1 MARRDFGSIRR
12 RENGRWQ
19 ARYRDPNGRV
29 HGRMFATRADAARF
43 LAGIRADLDRG
54 DWFDPASGRVLLR
67 DYATTWLKTRKV
79 RGRPLAPRTVELYQ
93 QQLDSHILPSL
104 GRLQLRQLSTA
115 VIREWHARLASSHG
129 PGAVTTAK
137 CYRLLHTICGSAVH
151 DEEIPR
157 NPCVIPGA
165 GQEFSPERPTAT
177 LPQVLAIA
185 GVIGERWRA
194 LVLLAAFCSLR
205 IGELAALTRRD
216 IDIESGTVTVRA
228 SASDLVG
235 SKRHIGPPKSEA
247 GRRTV
252 TIPAAVIPDI
262 TAHLDRFAQT
272 GPDGPVFVGPHGGV
286 LRKSNF
292 TTDVWHP
299 AVRGL
304 GLSHL
309 HFHDLRHTGNTLAAA
324 TGASLRELMVRMGH
338 ASPQAALRYQH
349 ATRDRDAAI
358 AQALSSLVEQAQ
370 SASASTTR
378 GPQRASGRARQRQAK
393 EPARR
398 QSGTRATSPGQG
410 QLFDLASPATRV
422 RRNAR

>member
-1 MARRDFGSIRR
+1 MARRDFGSIRQR
-12 RENGRWQ
+12 DNGRWQ
-19 ARYRDPNGRV
+19 ARYRDPNGRM

-43 LAGIRADLDRG
+43 LAGVRADLDRG
-54 DWFDPASGRVLLR
+54 DWFDPAAGRVLLR
-67 DYATTWLKTRKV
+67 DYAATWLKTRKV

-93 QQLDSHILPSL
+93 RQLDIHILQSL
-104 GRLQLRQLSTA
+104 GRLQLRQLSAA
-115 VIREWHARLASSHG
+115 VVRDWHARLASASG

-137 CYRLLHTICGSAVH
+137 CYRLLHTICGSAVS

-165 GQEFSPERPTAT
+165 GQEFSPERPTTT

-185 GVIGERWRA
+185 EAVGERWRA

-216 IDIESGTVTVRA
+216 IDLSGGTVTVRA

-235 SKRHIGPPKSEA
+235 AGRHIGPPKSEA

-252 TIPAAVIPDI
+252 TIPDAILPDI
-262 TAHLDRFAQT
+262 TAHLDRFAQA
-272 GPDGPVFVGPHGGV
+272 GLDGLVFVGPHGGV

-292 TTDVWHP
+292 TSDVWHP
-299 AVRGL
+299 AVRIL

-358 AQALSSLVEQAQ
+358 AQALSSLVEQARTP
-370 SASASTTR
+370 ASSTAR
-378 GPQRASGRARQRQAK
+378 GPQRARGRGRQRQPQV
-393 EPARR
+393 PARK
-398 QSGTRATSPGQG
+398 QAGTQAKGAGQG
-410 QLFDLASPATRV
+410 QLFDLDGPATQA
-422 RRNAR
+422 RRKPR

>member
-1 MARRDFGSIRR
+1 M
-12 RENGRWQ
+12 
-19 ARYRDPNGRV
+19 
-29 HGRMFATRADAARF
+29 
-43 LAGIRADLDRG
+43 
-54 DWFDPASGRVLLR
+54 
-67 DYATTWLKTRKV
+67 WLKTRKV

-93 QQLDSHILPSL
+93 RQLDSHILPSL
-104 GRLQLRQLSTA
+104 GRVQLRQLSTA
-115 VIREWHARLASSHG
+115 VVREWHARLASPSG

-137 CYRLLHTICGSAVH
+137 CYRLLHAICGSAVH

-157 NPCVIPGA
+157 NPCVIPRA

-177 LPQVLAIA
+177 LPEVLAIA
-185 GVIGERWRA
+185 DAIGERWRA
-194 LVLLAAFCSLR
+194 LILLAAFCSLR
-205 IGELAALTRRD
+205 IGELAALVRRD
-216 IDIESGTVTVRA
+216 IDVTSGTVTVRA

-235 SKRHIGPPKSEA
+235 RGRHLGPPKSEA

-252 TIPAAVIPDI
+252 TIPEAVLPAI
-262 TAHLDRFAQT
+262 TTHLDRFAQA
-272 GPDGPVFVGPHGGV
+272 GPDGLVFVGPQGGV

-358 AQALSSLVEQAQ
+358 AQALSSLVEQARTG
-370 SASASTTR
+370 SSSSTR
-378 GPQRASGRARQRQAK
+378 GPRPASDRVGRRQSKA
-393 EPARR
+393 PARR
-398 QSGTRATSPGQG
+398 QSGVQVNDAGQE
-410 QLFDLASPATRV
+410 QLFDLAGLTTQVP
-422 RRNAR
+422 RNARRNTAR

>member
-1 MARRDFGSIRR
+1 MARRDFGSIRQR
-12 RENGRWQ
+12 DNGRWQ

-29 HGRMFATRADAARF
+29 HNRMFATRADAARF
-43 LAGIRADLDRG
+43 LAGVRADLDRG
-54 DWFDPASGRVLLR
+54 DWFDPAAGRVLLR
-67 DYATTWLKTRKV
+67 DYAATWLRTRKV

-93 QQLDSHILPSL
+93 RQLDIHLLPSL
-104 GRLQLRQLSTA
+104 GRLQLRQLSAAA
-115 VIREWHARLASSHG
+115 VREWHAQLAAASG

-137 CYRLLHTICGSAVH
+137 CYRLLHTICGTAVS

-157 NPCVIPGA
+157 NPCVIPGT

-185 GVIGERWRA
+185 DAVDERWRA

-216 IDIESGTVTVRA
+216 VDLTDGTVTVRA
-228 SASDLVG
+228 SAFDLVG
-235 SKRHIGPPKSEA
+235 TGRHIGPPKSEA

-252 TIPAAVIPDI
+252 TIPDAVLPEI
-262 TAHLDRFAQT
+262 TAHLDRFAQA
-272 GPDGPVFVGPHGGV
+272 GPDGLVFVGPFGGV

-292 TTDVWHP
+292 TSDVWHP
-299 AVRGL
+299 AIRSL

-358 AQALSSLVEQAQ
+358 AQALSSLVEQARTPTS
-370 SASASTTR
+370 SAAR
-378 GPQRASGRARQRQAK
+378 GPQQARSRGRERQPPV
-393 EPARR
+393 PARK
-398 QSGTRATSPGQG
+398 QGVAQANGAGQG
-410 QLFDLASPATRV
+410 QLFDLDGPTTQA
-422 RRNAR
+422 RRKPR